1 MGKKDGSKRK
11 RNEFQ
16 DDDIEEVD
24 AELQAEIAAV
34 MASRSERIG
43 IDKEEVNGNSREKN
57 TYNKD
62 GLVKSLENIETV
74 NLPFHET
81 MQICEYDIAI
91 QNENDDIEREVIFL
105 CGLYF
110 HFLHCTFDVD
120 GILQSYF
127 ACGETWSG

>member
-1 MGKKDGSKRK
+1 MGKKDGNKRK
-11 RNEFQ
+11 RNEIQ

-34 MASRSERIG
+34 MASRSERTG
-43 IDKEEVNGNSREKN
+43 ADEEEVSGSSREKN

-62 GLVKSLENIETV
+62 GLIKSLENIETV

-91 QNENDDIEREVIFL
+91 QNENDDIEREVPFL
-105 CGLYF
+105 CKF
-110 HFLHCTFDVD
+110 V
-120 GILQSYF
+120 F
-127 ACGETWSG
+127 ALSSWRF